1 MSDRRQGQGRGPG
14 QGSGH
19 GFGQGGRSGAGR
31 GRGQDGSNDGGRGGS
46 RRGQGTPRDGGH
58 RGANG
63 RGQGGSRRG
72 PRDDRREDRRDA
84 QGRTRNRGRSGAGKH
99 YSAAAPSRRARQADP
114 ARAVAFDVVR
124 AVHQDDSYANLVLP
138 QRIHARRLDRRDAGF
153 ATELTYGTLRGIGLY
168 DAILA
173 ECVDRPLQ
181 DLDAPVRDA
190 LRLGAHQLLGMRV
203 PAHAAL
209 DATVALVR
217 EKIGAGPS
225 GFVNAVLRRVSE
237 TDRDEWLDRIAPDD
251 GSEASQAVRHSHP
264 AWIVRG
270 LRQALVSH
278 GADAAELTDLL
289 EADNAAPV
297 VNLVALPGLGDIAPV
312 LEAGAEPSP
321 IGPDAALHAGGD
333 AARLP
338 GVRDG
343 VVRVQDV
350 GSQLTARAL
359 AAAPLAGRGHDDG
372 PVASGA
378 SAHPGTQTE
387 DWLDLC
393 AGPGGKAA
401 LLAALAAG
409 RGAHLLANEVAE
421 HRADLVRGALTA
433 VPQQA
438 WTVRAGDGR
447 RIAEAPEAA
456 PGFDRILVDAPC
468 TGLGALRRRPE
479 SRWRRTPADLAVLT
493 DLQAELLD
501 AAVAVLAP
509 GGVLAYVTCSPHPAE
524 TVVQVD
530 DLLRRR
536 PELEQLDAAAVLQ
549 SVAVG
554 DLDLPD
560 RKTAQL
566 WPHRHGTDAMFL
578 ALFRRPPAALT
589 SGAHR

>member
-1 MSDRRQGQGRGPG
+1 MSDRRQP
-14 QGSGH
+14 QGSG
-19 GFGQGGRSGAGR
+19 RDR
-31 GRGQDGSNDGGRGGS
+31 RRGGEADG
-46 RRGQGTPRDGGH
+46 RRRQGP
-58 RGANG
+58 
-63 RGQGGSRRG
+63 
-72 PRDDRREDRRDA
+72 REDRRDR
-84 QGRTRNRGRSGAGKH
+84 QGRTRNRGRSGAGRH
-99 YSAAAPSRRARQADP
+99 YSASAPSQRSRQADP
-114 ARAVAFDVVR
+114 ARAVAFEVVR
-124 AVHQDDSYANLVLP
+124 AVHEEDSYANLVLP
-138 QRIHARRLDRRDAGF
+138 QRLHARRLDRRDAGF

-173 ECVDRPLQ
+173 ACVDRPLT
-181 DLDAPVRDA
+181 DLDAPVLDA

-237 TDRDEWLDRIAPDD
+237 TDRDRWLDQVAPED
-251 GSEASQAVRHSHP
+251 GTEKSLAVRHSHP

-297 VNLVALPGLGDIAPV
+297 VNVVALPGLGEIAPV

-321 IGPDAALHAGGD
+321 LAPDAALHAGGD

-359 AAAPLAGRGHDDG
+359 AAAPRGDR
-372 PVASGA
+372 PAET
-378 SAHPGTQTE
+378 PE
-387 DWLDLC
+387 RWLDLC

-401 LLAALAAG
+401 LLAALAA
-409 RGAHLLANEVAE
+409 RQGAHLLANEVAE
-421 HRADLVRGALTA
+421 HRAELVRGALTA
-433 VPQQA
+433 VPASA
-438 WTVRAGDGR
+438 WTVRSGDGR

-456 PGFDRILVDAPC
+456 AGFDRILVDAPC

-501 AAVAVLAP
+501 AAVGVLAP

-524 TVVQVD
+524 TVVQVE
-530 DLLRRR
+530 DLLRRHR
-536 PELEQLDAAAVLQ
+536 GLERLDTPAVLQ
-549 SVAVG
+549 STAVG
-554 DLDLPD
+554 DLGLPPGT
-560 RKTAQL
+560 TAQL

-578 ALFRRPPAALT
+578 ALLRRPA
-589 SGAHR
+589 